1 VLECLVPERNLA
13 HNTQRSN
20 RDAFMLLIPFVAG
33 KPDQSVD
40 RLTSVDLSANLVR
53 SLPVEQARGCSIQTN
68 NQRLATIHALARFA
82 GESVREHIN
91 WCG

>member
-1 VLECLVPERNLA
+1 MVLVGHRAQLECLVPERNLA
-13 HNTQRSN
+13 HNTQGSN
-20 RDAFMLLIPFVAG
+20 RDTFMLLIPLVAG

-53 SLPVEQARGCSIQTN
+53 FLLVEQARGCSIPTR
-68 NQRLATIHALARFA
+68 NQRLAAIHALARY
-82 GESVREHIN
+82 